1 MKKKKGLTILLSVL
15 AVCVVG
21 YVVSRIIDWPVD
33 YDNASGNVAK
43 STRFSRKT
51 AGEGDSNMQELLM
64 NDEEYRN
71 NIVAAYMVM
80 KTRSDQFNA
89 LVEASDQVAGNIPE
103 FSAVLK
109 DMKDAQPI
117 INNVCAS
124 MEAAG
129 EDLNA
134 VLSGE
139 SAKNVAQNTNNAAV
153 AYNLLQK
160 QNNLATRFIDTAD
173 AYLKNNAGSDPLKF
187 IRDQWLEYQQV
198 TAFLNKDDKT
208 AAELKKKGYQLA
220 AEKTAAVLQE
230 FPQEFQMSLFSNTGL
245 ELVMGY
251 NSDFTQY
258 FADQAGVITVNDEF
272 KVGDNGFQV
281 GDKFIVG
288 DRFTVGDQ
296 NFVVGTDFK
305 VGDGFQIG
313 DKLIVM
319 GDHVFYVG
327 DGFKV
332 GDGFQVNDGFV
343 VNDGF
348 QVNDEFQVNNEFQVN
363 DDFKVGSDFLVG
375 DKFTIGDLV
384 GVMGFSMPFTAL
396 HDAAT
401 NVIVVNSV
409 PGLQA
414 EFTPLQDQ
422 FGVIMQDQFGLVND
436 LATQTQQF

>member
-251 NSDFTQY
+251 NSDFAQY

-281 GDKFIVG
+281 GDKFTVG

-332 GDGFQVNDGFV
+332 G
-343 VNDGF
+343 DGF

-396 HDAAT
+396 HDAAS

-422 FGVIMQDQFGLVND
+422 FGVVMQDQFGMVND